1 MKQFYLPVKIVSRDG
16 SGSLV
21 KVGTYTTESSSVAT
35 VQVPVPGF
43 DASVDALLVF
53 VSGLLLVPETDYA
66 VSGSSIVLATP
77 ITTQG
82 TEMVF
87 VVIG

>member
-16 SGSLV
+16 SGNLV
-21 KVGTYTTESSSVAT
+21 KVGAYITESSPTAI
-35 VQVPVPGF
+35 VQVPVPDF

-53 VSGLLLVPETDYA
+53 VSGLLLVPETDYT
-66 VSGSSIVLATP
+66 VSGSSIALATP
-77 ITTQG
+77 ITAQG